1 MAEIVLV
8 GTFHYPERFDIF
20 SQDVQNQIDEFTN
33 RLALFHPNKIAVEF
47 PCGMQNELDELYARS
62 EKHCF
67 GENVVYGNI
76 ERYGSTV
83 PFKSVNEIVQIG
95 FRLGKKLNHD
105 KIYGIDEDIE
115 LSDELFEKITPYMDM
130 NNSFEKMRMMTEK
143 TQDLKGLYAI
153 HNSDEYITFDHSMYI
168 AMNKINLG
176 NYEGSQ
182 LVLQWYERNLKIFSN
197 LQNVC
202 EKEDKVLVLIGSS
215 HLKILKELIRA
226 SSEMDLCEKIPY

>member
-1 MAEIVLV
+1 MTEIVLV

-20 SQDVQNQIDEFTN
+20 SQDVQNQIDELTN

-47 PCGMQNELDELYARS
+47 PYGMQNELDELYVRS

-67 GENVVYGNI
+67 EENVVYGNI
-76 ERYGSTV
+76 ERYSSNV

-130 NNSFEKMRMMTEK
+130 NSYFEKMRMITEK
-143 TQDLKGLYAI
+143 AQDLKGLYAI
-153 HNSDEYITFDHSMYI
+153 HNSDAYITFDHSMYI

-226 SSEMDLCEKIPY
+226 NSEMNLCEEI

>member
-20 SQDVQNQIDEFTN
+20 SQGVQNQIDEFTN

-47 PCGMQNELDELYARS
+47 PYGMQNKLDELYARS

-67 GENVVYGNI
+67 GENAAYGNI
-76 ERYGSTV
+76 ERYGSIV

-95 FRLGKKLNHD
+95 FRLGNKLNHD

-130 NNSFEKMRMMTEK
+130 NSYFEKIQMMTEK
-143 TQDLKGLYAI
+143 TQDLKELYAI
-153 HNSDEYITFDHSMYI
+153 HNSDAYITFDHSMYM

-215 HLKILKELIRA
+215 YLKILKELIRA
-226 SSEMDLCEKIPY
+226 SSEMDLCEEI

>member
-33 RLALFHPNKIAVEF
+33 RLASFHPNKIAVEF
-47 PCGMQNELDELYARS
+47 PYGMQNKLDELYARS

-67 GENVVYGNI
+67 GENVVYCNI
-76 ERYGSTV
+76 ERYGSIV

-130 NNSFEKMRMMTEK
+130 NSSFEKMRMITEK
-143 TQDLKGLYAI
+143 AHDLKGLYAI

-215 HLKILKELIRA
+215 HLKILKELIRS
-226 SSEMDLCEKIPY
+226 SSEMDLCEEI

>member
-47 PCGMQNELDELYARS
+47 PYGMQNKLDELYARS

-67 GENVVYGNI
+67 GENAVYGNI
-76 ERYGSTV
+76 ERYGSIV

-130 NNSFEKMRMMTEK
+130 NSYFEKIQMLTEK
-143 TQDLKGLYAI
+143 AQDLNGLYAI
-153 HNSDEYITFDHSMYI
+153 HNSDAYITFDNSMYM

-226 SSEMDLCEKIPY
+226 SSEMDLCEKI